1 MGIKIGIIG
10 AGSSYTPDLFASL
23 AGLYPSIEV
32 DEAILMDK
40 NLEAATRIARVSQDI
55 VNKAGKKVKI
65 SPTDSLEA
73 AISGAD
79 FILLQVRVGGLAA
92 RVRDETLP
100 MELGMV
106 GNEEIGAGGIVCG
119 LRNVTAILE
128 IARQVERLSP
138 HAVVLCLANP
148 AGMLTEALLTQTG
161 LRVIGYCNIPINMT
175 YDLAGVLDVSPDRI
189 RLDFIGI
196 NHLGWI
202 RGAYVDGEEY
212 LQSLIQGTRSREDI
226 LYRAGLVDPFV
237 KPEFLRYLGMLPAWY
252 LRYYYFP
259 EKTMEE
265 DSQKGPKGEQ
275 DIASD
280 RRLTELYETV
290 GYTEEARQ
298 ILVKKGGERIYLP
311 VLQTIDSI
319 CNDRGDLIVA
329 NVKNGDAT
337 PDLSP
342 ESVLEIPVRFYR
354 DREVP
359 ASIGPLPLQAR
370 GLIQSVKASEQLTIA
385 AVLTGD
391 RGPALAALMTNP
403 LVGSFDKAS
412 AFLDRVLAEERQYLP
427 QFFTPNQPFVSP

>member
-23 AGLYPSIEV
+23 VDSGISVEV
-32 DEAILMDK
+32 DEAVLMDK
-40 NLEAATRIARVSQDI
+40 NLEAADRIARVSQGI
-55 VNKAGKKVKI
+55 LHSAGKKTKI
-65 SPTDSLEA
+65 SSTDSLKA

-79 FILLQVRVGGLAA
+79 IILLQVRVGGLAA

-100 MELGMV
+100 MALGMV

-128 IARQVERLSP
+128 IARQIERISP
-138 HAVVLCLANP
+138 QAVVLCLANP
-148 AGMLTEALLTQTG
+148 SGMLAEALLSQTS

-175 YDLAGVLDVSPDRI
+175 YDLAKVLNVAPDRI

-202 RGAYVDGEEY
+202 RGATVDGEEC
-212 LQSLIQGTRSREDI
+212 LQAIIQGTRSREDI
-226 LYRAGLVDPFV
+226 LYRYGLVDPLV
-237 KPEFLRYLGMLPAWY
+237 EPEFLRALGMLPAWY

-265 DSQKGPKGEQ
+265 DRQQGPKGEQ
-275 DIASD
+275 DMASD
-280 RRLTELYETV
+280 RRLAELYETK
-290 GYTEEARQ
+290 GYSEEARQ
-298 ILVKKGGERIYLP
+298 ILVRKGGERIYLP

-319 CNDRGDLIVA
+319 WNDRGDLIVA
-329 NVKNGDAT
+329 DVKNRNAT
-337 PDLSP
+337 PDLPP
-342 ESVLEIPVRFYR
+342 ESVLEIPARFYR
-354 DREVP
+354 DREEP
-359 ASIGPLPLQAR
+359 APIGPLPLQVR
-370 GLIQSVKASEQLTIA
+370 GLVQAVKASEQLTIK

-391 RGPALAALMTNP
+391 RGTALAALMTNP

-412 AFLDRVLAEERQYLP
+412 AFLDRALAEERQYLP
-427 QFFTPNQPFVSP
+427 QFFTSTQPFVSQ